1 MNRSIVSTCSSN
13 RSIKRVFFDKSAF
26 GVDEIDTFYGYV
38 DFSPVFRHIR
48 SICRSNR
55 HERDTVG
62 EIRIFTLPLM
72 LDAARW
78 QIAIEFASAFN

>member
-1 MNRSIVSTCSSN
+1 M
-13 RSIKRVFFDKSAF
+13 SAF
-26 GVDEIDTFYGYV
+26 SVDEIDRFCGYV
-38 DFSPVFRHIR
+38 DFSPVFRHVR

-55 HERDTVG
+55 HERDAVG
-62 EIRIFTLPLM
+62 EIRIFTLPVM